1 MRVSETL
8 RTPLAVAFGFMIV
21 TAAALGGVFLTNPN
35 VNTLDEASDQFV
47 QRGEGAIGLAIGA
60 GVLGL
65 AAGAYAYSQFA
76 DGPAN
81 AEEIQE
87 AETYET
93 HLNGYQSL
101 ANQKANSQNVVTVM
115 DNYLT
120 DTKPIA
126 LMKGK
131 KAYVAEMQ
139 HAEESSL
146 SDAKVAAH
154 GATSDYYAVK
164 QDNIISAWN
173 AQFEA
178 FQNVNAATNSTSN
191 LTAGDVYSWSGSHSI
206 SSFGTTEVQLVNGST
221 ATVTTVTLNGGEYT
235 LHPGNFPIDGIVD
248 AHAPDGSGISD
259 TTVLDTTTWSDLW
272 GRIDTQNQNVHSE
285 LTTFIDAT
293 YDNWQ
298 AGQIDATDFA
308 DPYLGA
314 RQSPEGSE
322 AWSMLSLASMGIAP
336 PENAS
341 EVHQMD
347 VTSGGETTRGMLMSD
362 GTPAGGGFSP
372 GETYNA
378 DNLEGPQMVLGEDG
392 NIREV
397 DGNFTVGNITRP
409 DGSQVSE
416 NETVGYRDVNYST
429 SNITELQD
437 LNDQMNDLQ
446 AQINARQDRLTN
458 SGGAGWLPDFG
469 NLGIEGLVP
478 IAVIAAGAFVALR
491 E

>member
-1 MRVSETL
+1 MK
-8 RTPLAVAFGFMIV
+8 RTIRQPLAVMFGFLIV

-35 VNTLDEASDQFV
+35 VTTVDEASDQFV
-47 QRGEGAIGLAIGA
+47 QRGEGAIGVALAAGA
-60 GVLGL
+60 VGL
-65 AAGAYAYSQFA
+65 AVGAYAYSQFA

-81 AEEIQE
+81 AEEIAE
-87 AETYET
+87 AEAYET

-101 ANQKANSQNVVTVM
+101 VNQKANSQNVVTVM
-115 DNYLT
+115 SNYLT

-139 HAEESSL
+139 HAEESTL
-146 SDAKVAAH
+146 GDAKTAAH
-154 GATSDYYAVK
+154 GATSDYYATK
-164 QDNIISAWN
+164 QKNIIAAWN

-191 LTAGDVYSWSGSHSI
+191 LTAVEVYSWSGSHQI
-206 SSFGTTEVQLVNGST
+206 SSFGTAEVQLVNGST
-221 ATVTTVTLNGGEYT
+221 ASVTTVTLNGGEYT
-235 LHPGNFPIDGIVD
+235 LYPGNFPINGGVK
-248 AHAPDGSGISD
+248 AHPPADSGLTD
-259 TTVLDTTTWSDLW
+259 ERVLYTMDWEDLW
-272 GRIDTQNQNVHSE
+272 SKIDTQNQNVHSE

-298 AGQIDATDFA
+298 AGEISVKDFA

-314 RQSPEGSE
+314 RMSPSGSE

-341 EVHQMD
+341 NVHQMT
-347 VTSGGETTRGMLMSD
+347 VTSGNETTRGMLMSD

-378 DNLEGPQMVLGEDG
+378 DNLEGPQMVLDENG

-397 DGNFTVGNITRP
+397 DGNFTVGNVTRP

-416 NETVGYRDVNYST
+416 NETIGYRDVNYST
-429 SNITELQD
+429 SNLTELQN
-437 LNDQMNDLQ
+437 LNDQMNEMQ